1 MGKGVGN
8 MSILSTES
16 TVMEKTLRLCEA
28 IVDDAEFKAMHES
41 VESFLSDD
49 AARESYKTV
58 HEKGA
63 ELQDK
68 QRIGVELTAQEMTDF
83 ELAREELFQDKKVV
97 AFMEAQQQLQ
107 SLQKSVN
114 DYLGLTIELGRVPTD
129 EELMAASSGGGCCGG
144 SGGGEGG
151 GCGC

>member
-1 MGKGVGN
+1 
-8 MSILSTES
+8 MSILSTDS

-28 IVDDAEFKAMHES
+28 IVDDAEFKGMHNS
-41 VESFLSDD
+41 VETFLSDD
-49 AARESYKTV
+49 AAREAYKTV

-83 ELAREELFQDKKVV
+83 ELSREELFQNSTVV
-97 AFMEAQQQLQ
+97 SFMEAQQQLQ

-144 SGGGEGG
+144 GGGEGG

>member
-1 MGKGVGN
+1 

-16 TVMEKTLRLCEA
+16 TVMEKTIRLCEA
-28 IVDDAEFKAMHES
+28 IVDDTEFKAMHGN
-41 VESFLSDD
+41 VEAFLSNDK
-49 AARESYKTV
+49 AREAYKNV

-83 ELAREELFQDKKVV
+83 ELSREELFQNQTVV
-97 AFMEAQQQLQ
+97 SFMEAQQKLQ

-129 EELMAASSGGGCCGG
+129 EELMAASSEGGCCGG
-144 SGGGEGG
+144 SGGSGG

>member
-1 MGKGVGN
+1 
-8 MSILSTES
+8 MSILNTDSS
-16 TVMEKTLRLCEA
+16 VIEKTVKLCEA
-28 IVDDAEFKAMHES
+28 IVDDVEFKAMHES
-41 VESFLSDD
+41 VETFLADEDS
-49 AARESYKTV
+49 RNSYQAV

-83 ELAREELFQDKKVV
+83 ELAREELFQNKTVV
-97 AFMEAQQQLQ
+97 KFMEAQQGLQ

-114 DYLGLTIELGRVPTD
+114 DYLGLTIELGRLPTD
-129 EELMAASSGGGCCGG
+129 QELLDANSGGCCGG
-144 SGGGEGG
+144 SGGG

>member
-1 MGKGVGN
+1 
-8 MSILSTES
+8 MSILSTEF
-16 TVMEKTLRLCEA
+16 TVMEKTLHLCEA
-28 IVDDAEFKAMHES
+28 IVDDAEFKDMHS
-41 VESFLSDD
+41 KVEAFLSDE
-49 AARESYKTV
+49 ASREAYRAV

-68 QRIGVELTAQEMTDF
+68 QRIGVELSAQEMTDF
-83 ELAREELFQDKKVV
+83 ELAREELFQNDKVV

-129 EELMAASSGGGCCGG
+129 EELMASNSGGCCGG
-144 SGGGEGG
+144 SGGG